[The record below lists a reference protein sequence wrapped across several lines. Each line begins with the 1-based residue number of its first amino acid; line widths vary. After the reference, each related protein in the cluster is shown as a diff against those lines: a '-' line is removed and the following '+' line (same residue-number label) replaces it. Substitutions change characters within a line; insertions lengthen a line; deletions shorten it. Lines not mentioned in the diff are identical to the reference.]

1 MGFLSR
7 YVKYPMVMLKIE
19 TADTKIQYRTYGPE
33 TLTVAFQVLLVY
45 SIIML
50 FPVPHKSLSG
60 LCDLSILASLHE
72 LGFYISEKGL
82 VQSSRNS
89 TCTTALAR
97 EDSNKL

>member
-33 TLTVAFQVLLVY
+33 TLTVAFQVLLVC

-50 FPVPHKSLSG
+50 FPVPHKSSSG
-60 LCDLSILASLHE
+60 LCDLSILAPLHE
-72 LGFYISEKGL
+72 LGFYISERA
-82 VQSSRNS
+82 SFNPAE
-89 TCTTALAR
+89 TAHA
-97 EDSNKL
+97 